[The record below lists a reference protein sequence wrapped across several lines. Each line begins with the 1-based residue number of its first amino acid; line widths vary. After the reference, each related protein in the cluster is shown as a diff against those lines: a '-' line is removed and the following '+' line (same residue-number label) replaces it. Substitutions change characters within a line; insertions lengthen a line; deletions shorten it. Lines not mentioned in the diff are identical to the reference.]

1 MAETLTAGPNG
12 GLSTTGLTRWW
23 VYQRERFPLLAHGPI
38 IAAFSAS
45 GVSFSAALRG
55 AHGPAVLTL
64 VTAFASALCFFFQL
78 RVADEIKDADEDARF
93 RPYRPVPRGLV
104 TLGELRALGLAAGAA
119 QIVLALLLD
128 ARLLALLAVV
138 WAYMALMR
146 AEFFAGD
153 WLRRRPLTVLWTHM
167 LVMPLIDLYVTACD
181 WLPSR
186 SDMATGLRW
195 FLVASFFNGIVV
207 EIGRKLRAPE
217 DEERGVETYS
227 VLWGRGRAVS
237 ALLAVMAAAMTC
249 AVLAANHVCAA
260 RWVGALL
267 MLAWLVALSVGLTFA
282 RNPRQGSG
290 KKIEAVAGAWTLVVY
305 LSLGIAPWV
314 FGHG

>member
-1 MAETLTAGPNG
+1 MVETLTAGPNG
-12 GLSTTGLTRWW
+12 DLSTAGLARWW

-119 QIVLALLLD
+119 QIVLAMVLD
-128 ARLLALLAVV
+128 ARLLALLAAV

-146 AEFFAGD
+146 AEFFAVD
-153 WLRRRPLTVLWTHM
+153 WLRHRPLTVLWTHM

-181 WLPSR
+181 WLPAR
-186 SDMATGLRW
+186 SDVATGLRW

-227 VLWGRGRAVS
+227 VLWGRGRAVG

-249 AVLAANHVCAA
+249 AVLAANHVGAA
-260 RWVGALL
+260 RWVGVLL
-267 MLAWLVALSVGLTFA
+267 TVAWLVALSIGVAFA

-290 KKIEAVAGAWTLVVY
+290 RKLEAVAGAWTLVVY

>member
-1 MAETLTAGPNG
+1 MAESLVSMPNG
-12 GLSTTGLTRWW
+12 GSASAGLARWW
-23 VYQRERFPLLAHGPI
+23 VYQRERFPLLAHGPL

-55 AHGPAVLTL
+55 AHGPAFPTL
-64 VTAFASALCFFFQL
+64 LTAFASALCFFFQL

-93 RPYRPVPRGLV
+93 RAYRPVPRGLV
-104 TLGELRALGLAAGAA
+104 TLAELRAIGIVAGGL

-128 ARLLALLAVV
+128 VRLVVLLALV

-146 AEFFAGD
+146 AEFFARD

-181 WLPSR
+181 WLPAR
-186 SDMATGLRW
+186 SDVASGLRW

-207 EIGRKLRAPE
+207 EIGRKMRAPA
-217 DEERGVETYS
+217 DEEQGVETYS
-227 VLWGRGRAVS
+227 ALWGRGRA
-237 ALLAVMAAAMTC
+237 AIAFLTVMGAAMSC
-249 AVLAANHVCAA
+249 AMLAAGHVGAA
-260 RWVGALL
+260 RWVGPVL
-267 MLAWLVALSVGLTFA
+267 MLLWLAALGVVSSFV
-282 RNPRQGSG
+282 RSPRAGAG
-290 KKIEAVAGAWTLVVY
+290 RTVEAMAGAWTLVVY

-314 FGHG
+314 FRHG